1 MRRHRE
7 ENAEIATCLFAS
19 IADGRIVC
27 CMRLRLW
34 HRLFLASA
42 ALSVLALAGYTGWQQ
57 HGFRNGFLAYL
68 DEVALER
75 LQPATRRLADAYQES
90 GSWEF
95 LRRDPR
101 RFGELIEPHA
111 PMSAEHAR
119 DMPPPP
125 DEGRAP
131 PHDDRDARPPH
142 RPPPPGPPDLMHR
155 LALLDTSGELIA
167 GNPAVATDADARALP
182 IEIDHMLAG
191 TLRLQRMPQISNALD
206 LDFARAQMRTAL
218 IAALAVLVGAFV
230 LAFALARWLLAPVR
244 ALAAGTRALAAGD
257 YAQRIPATRNDE
269 LGALAT
275 DFNHLAT
282 SLERHRDARRQWGAD
297 IAHEL
302 RTPLSV
308 LRGEIQALQDGV
320 RAPSA
325 HAFDSLYAESERLGK
340 LIEDLYHLA
349 LADAGALEYRF
360 EALDAA
366 ELVHE
371 AIEMQRNACTD
382 AGLAIEQALVALP
395 PVRGDARRLAQLL
408 DNLLANARRY
418 TDAPG
423 RIRVE
428 LGASGDNARLIVEDT
443 PPGVAVADRP
453 RLFDRLYRVDASRS
467 RAAGG
472 AGLGLAICRAIVD
485 AHGGR
490 IATDASPLGGLRV
503 IVDLPLADAPLR

>member
-1 MRRHRE
+1 MR
-7 ENAEIATCLFAS
+7 LFSRVAQR
-19 IADGRIVC
+19 RIVC
-27 CMRLRLW
+27 RMRLRLW
-34 HRLFLASA
+34 HRLFLAFA
-42 ALSVLALAGYTGWQQ
+42 ALSVLALAGYIGWQQ

-68 DEVALER
+68 DDVALER
-75 LQPATRRLADAYQES
+75 LQPATRRIADAYREN
-90 GSWEF
+90 GGWEF
-95 LRRDPR
+95 LQRDPR
-101 RFGELIEPHA
+101 RFGDLVEPHD
-111 PMSAEHAR
+111 PMRGEPPHDR
-119 DMPPPP
+119 PPPP
-125 DEGRAP
+125 P
-131 PHDDRDARPPH
+131 QDDRGPPPRDEHDARLP
-142 RPPPPGPPDLMHR
+142 RRPPPGPPDLMRR
-155 LALLDTSGELIA
+155 LALLDASGMLVA
-167 GNPAVATDADARALP
+167 GNPAVAADADARVLP
-182 IEIDHMLAG
+182 IDSDLARVG

-206 LDFARAQMRTAL
+206 LDFARTQMRTAL
-218 IAALAVLVGAFV
+218 MAALAVLVGAFA

-244 ALAAGTRALAAGD
+244 ALAEGTRALAAGD
-257 YAQRIPATRNDE
+257 YARRIPATRNDE
-269 LGALAT
+269 FGALAT

-325 HAFDSLYAESERLGK
+325 QAFDSLNAESERLGS

-349 LADAGALEYRF
+349 LADAGALDYRF
-360 EALDAA
+360 EAIDAA

-382 AGLAIEQALVALP
+382 AGLVIEQTLVAVP
-395 PVRGDARRLAQLL
+395 RVRGDGRRLAQLL

-428 LGASGDNARLIVEDT
+428 LGSSDHGARLIVEDT
-443 PPGVAVADRP
+443 PPGVPVADRP

-485 AHGGR
+485 AHDGR
-490 IATDASPLGGLRV
+490 IETEASTLGGLRV
-503 IVDLPLADAPLR
+503 VVHLPFADASPT